1 MPQKAL
7 LLGMKQHK
15 NKWRLRFS
23 KRWLSGSFK
32 ACHLFGK
39 LREGSICFL
48 RNTMECKQL
57 FPCGKLLIISSLLLL
72 VGCGKQP
79 TEKLHIATAANMQFA
94 MDVLTEAFTAKTGI
108 ACETVIS
115 SSGKLT
121 AQIKE
126 GAPFEVFVSADLKY
140 PQALADAQLTE
151 GPVRVYAYGQLVLWT
166 QVPNLDPSMA
176 SLTQPEIRHIAM
188 ANPKTAPYGIAAEQV
203 LAYYQLA
210 DSVQPKLVFGES
222 IAQTNQFIISQAAE
236 IGFTARSVVEAPALQ
251 DKGSW
256 LDLPAESYEPIA
268 QGVVVLRSNG
278 KNLPQAQQFADF
290 LLTQQAQDILVKF
303 GYLVPNS
310 KPVQ

>member
-1 MPQKAL
+1 
-7 LLGMKQHK
+7 
-15 NKWRLRFS
+15 
-23 KRWLSGSFK
+23 
-32 ACHLFGK
+32 
-39 LREGSICFL
+39 
-48 RNTMECKQL
+48 MESKQL
-57 FPCGKLLIISSLLLL
+57 FSSEKPLILLCLFWL
-72 VGCGKQP
+72 VSCSNP
-79 TEKLHIATAANMQFA
+79 PSEKLHIATAANMQFA
-94 MDVLTEAFTAKTGI
+94 MEALTEAFTTSTGI
-108 ACETVIS
+108 ACETILG

-121 AQIKE
+121 AQITE

-166 QVPNLDPSMA
+166 QVPNLDLSMA
-176 SLTQPEIRHIAM
+176 SLTQPEVRHIAM

-203 LAYYQLA
+203 LAYYQLT

-236 IGFTARSVVEAPALQ
+236 VGFTARSVVEAPTLK
-251 DKGSW
+251 DKGRW

-268 QGVVVLRSNG
+268 QGVVVLRTQG
-278 KNLPQAQQFADF
+278 EKLRQAQQFVDF
-290 LLTQQAQDILVKF
+290 LMTQQAQDILVKF